1 MENLVNHNP
10 EPHYISADNAISQEL
25 ATTLCELVDERG
37 VKSAWSY
44 NPDCIEYQIANPFSK
59 VQRNNDAKVVSILP
73 ELFSL
78 GESCMRHM
86 NREFTNTVCET
97 LTGYHG
103 FWILKYREGGGF
115 DWHCDFDSG
124 PNGIRP
130 PISATACVLL
140 NDEFQGGE
148 TIMGTYTGMVDRKKL
163 GVLMWDGFTQHSV
176 APLTNGVRYALVMHY
191 TGTIK

>member
-10 EPHYISADNAISQEL
+10 KEQYLTADNAVSPEL
-25 ATTLCELVDERG
+25 AKTLCELVDARG
-37 VKSAWSY
+37 VKSAWTY
-44 NPDCIEYQIANPFSK
+44 NPDCLEYQIANPFSK
-59 VQRNNDAKVVSILP
+59 VQRKNDETIISVLP

-97 LTGYHG
+97 LTGHHG
-103 FWILKYREGGGF
+103 FWILKYMEGGGF

-140 NDEFQGGE
+140 NDEFEGGE
-148 TIMGTYTGMVDRKKL
+148 TLLVNAGILDREKL
-163 GVLMWDGFTQHSV
+163 GVLMWDGFTQHRV
-176 APLTNGVRYALVMHY
+176 APLTSGVRYALVMHY